1 MKGDLKQEKTSKH
14 TTKLCMINGY
24 TPIDGMGYDKLQ
36 NVLEKLGWGGKHS

>member
-24 TPIDGMGYDKLQ
+24 TPIDGMGYDKL
-36 NVLEKLGWGGKHS
+36 